1 MITTQACG
9 INIFPYFLQE
19 LRGIS
24 LAVGEF
30 VREARKALLETNG
43 FVSVIHWSLELLT
56 PTATYVHT
64 TLQNQYLPAQ
74 FVCVKHLMFPSP
86 LIISFNTLTF
96 VDAQNFLHR
105 WAAYQSAR
113 RSNTGRINVCGGC

>member
-9 INIFPYFLQE
+9 INVFPYFLQE

-24 LAVGEF
+24 LAVREF
-30 VREARKALLETNG
+30 VREARKALPETNG
-43 FVSVIHWSLELLT
+43 FVSVIRWSLKLLT

-96 VDAQNFLHR
+96 HVKP
-105 WAAYQSAR
+105 S
-113 RSNTGRINVCGGC
+113 